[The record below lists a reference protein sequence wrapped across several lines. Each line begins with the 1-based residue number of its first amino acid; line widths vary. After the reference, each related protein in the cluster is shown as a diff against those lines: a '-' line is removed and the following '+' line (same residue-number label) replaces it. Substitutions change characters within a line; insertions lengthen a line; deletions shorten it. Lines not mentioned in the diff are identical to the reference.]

1 MGSHSGRSQKRSLR
15 MKNVFKILLTLI
27 CLYVFLAKIYA
38 IGFSLVKRISDWPVL
53 LVDVVVLCACVL
65 LVLFLWR
72 NRANLRYGI
81 IWCILIVGAIFAQL
95 YVGLFNFLIKDPGI
109 DQTRVLWAFDLPNLL
124 SLLILVVLMIM
135 IIKKKA
141 CWKNLI

>member
-1 MGSHSGRSQKRSLR
+1 
-15 MKNVFKILLTLI
+15 MKNVLKISLTII

-38 IGFSLVKRISDWPVL
+38 IVFSLVKRISDWPVL

-72 NRANLRYGI
+72 NRANIRYGI
-81 IWCILIVGAIFAQL
+81 VWCILIVEAIFAQL
-95 YVGLFNFLIKDPGI
+95 YVGLFNLLIKDPGV

-124 SLLILVVLMIM
+124 SLFILVVLMIM
-135 IIKKKA
+135 IIKKR
-141 CWKNLI
+141 ND

>member
-1 MGSHSGRSQKRSLR
+1 MRDRL
-15 MKNVFKILLTLI
+15 FKISLTLI

-38 IGFSLVKRISDWPVL
+38 IVFSLVKHIGDWPVL
-53 LVDVVVLCACVL
+53 LIDAVVLCACVL

-72 NRANLRYGI
+72 NRANIRYGI
-81 IWCILIVGAIFAQL
+81 VWCILIVGAIFAQL
-95 YVGLFNFLIKDPGI
+95 YVGLFNFLIKDPGV

-135 IIKKKA
+135 IIKKWERVGK
-141 CWKNLI
+141 I

>member
-1 MGSHSGRSQKRSLR
+1 MIYLGSHSGRRQKRSLR
-15 MKNVFKILLTLI
+15 MKNIFKILLTLI

-72 NRANLRYGI
+72 NRANIRYGI
-81 IWCILIVGAIFAQL
+81 VWCILIVGAIFAQL
-95 YVGLFNFLIKDPGI
+95 YVGLFNFLIKNPGI

-124 SLLILVVLMIM
+124 SLFILVVLMIM
-135 IIKKKA
+135 IIKK
-141 CWKNLI
+141 

>member
-1 MGSHSGRSQKRSLR
+1 
-15 MKNVFKILLTLI
+15 MKNVFKISLTLI

-38 IGFSLVKRISDWPVL
+38 IVFYLVKHISDWPVL
-53 LVDVVVLCACVL
+53 LVDLVVLCACVL

-72 NRANLRYGI
+72 KTANIRYGI
-81 IWCILIVGAIFAQL
+81 IWCILIVVAIFAQL
-95 YVGLFNFLIKDPGI
+95 YVGLFNFLIKDPGV

-135 IIKKKA
+135 IIKRGRKVRK
-141 CWKNLI
+141 I